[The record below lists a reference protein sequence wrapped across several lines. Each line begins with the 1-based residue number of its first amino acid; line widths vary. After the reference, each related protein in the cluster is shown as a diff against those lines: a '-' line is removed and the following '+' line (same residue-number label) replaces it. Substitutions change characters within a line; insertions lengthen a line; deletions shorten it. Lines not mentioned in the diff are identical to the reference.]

1 MAILSNVTAPLPLN
15 FSQTFLPDRRLL
27 AKLLPFAANNGRGN
41 KEVISAET
49 SIPTGKSTGK
59 VHPMIYYAQGMNLIS
74 ASKAE
79 GEIWQLGLTDMGKV
93 ILREDPFL
101 SELQTL
107 WLLHLMLCR
116 RYGLTLPAR
125 GIADPWFALFSDS
138 SFRLG
143 HCLTQTDYLAF
154 LKERHGDESK
164 GYLKSLTGVILRSYL
179 EESCFGNMAALQ
191 PEKTSKEPLF
201 IRQSAP
207 TEKSFF
213 PIYAAG
219 FYQVWDELFPG
230 ETQLALT
237 DFSVQTGFFNVLG
250 WNETIVMRWLEW
262 LVDQGLI
269 QMDRHTGSAMLLRLY
284 ETEPVFNQI
293 YSGLV

>member
-1 MAILSNVTAPLPLN
+1 MAILSHISAPLPLN
-15 FSQTFLPDRRLL
+15 FPQTFLPNRQLL
-27 AKLLPFAANNGRGN
+27 AKLLAFSANNGSGN
-41 KEVISAET
+41 KETISAAT
-49 SIPTGKSTGK
+49 GIPTGKSTGK
-59 VHPMIYYAQGMNLIS
+59 VNPMIYYAQGMNLIS
-74 ASKAE
+74 ARKAE
-79 GEIWQLGLTDMGKV
+79 GEIWQLDLTYMGKV

-116 RYGLTLPAR
+116 RYGLVLPAR

-138 SFRLG
+138 GFRLG
-143 HCLTQTDYLAF
+143 HCFTQTDYLAF

-164 GYLKSLTGVILRSYL
+164 GYLKSLTGVVLRSYL
-179 EESCFGNMAALQ
+179 EESCLGNMAALQ
-191 PEKTSKEPLF
+191 QEKAGKEPLF

-207 TEKSFF
+207 TETGFF
-213 PIYAAG
+213 PVYAAG
-219 FYQVWDELFPG
+219 FYQIWDELFPG

-237 DFSVQTGFFNVLG
+237 DFSIKTGFFSVLG
-250 WNETIVMRWLEW
+250 WNEAIVMRWLEW

-269 QMDRHTGSAMLLRLY
+269 QMDRHTGSAMLLRLC
-284 ETEPVFNQI
+284 ETDAVLEQI